1 MVGGFTW
8 PLMTILFGDIVN
20 IFVEYENSRNYN
32 ITNNSSITLD
42 EFMNK
47 TYFLSGSLFILG
59 AMHFTCFF
67 LIISCFSRAATNQ
80 IHTIRVKYFNSVL
93 NQEISWFDV
102 RPSGDFS
109 SRITAL
115 VEVLFVIL
123 PINEIIL

>member
-1 MVGGFTW
+1 MMGGFSW
-8 PLMTILFGDIVN
+8 PVTIILFGDIVD
-20 IFVEYENSRNYN
+20 IFVEYENSRNNN
-32 ITNNSSITLD
+32 ITNNSSITLE

-47 TYFLSGSLFILG
+47 TYFLSGGSFIRG
-59 AMHFTCFF
+59 VMYFTCFF

-102 RPSGDFS
+102 RPSGDCS

-115 VEVLFVIL
+115 FKVLFVIL
-123 PINEIIL
+123 SNDEIIL